1 MTEVFVGQPLAS
13 PGSAKYLYG
22 AVTPKR
28 SIMVLPVIKITILT
42 FFLEILNVEGHQNRC
57 LDSKVTRI
65 LLNGWIL
72 PSGGVA
78 SGRVCAPAGLV
89 KRSLILINILSKG
102 PHIPLGLKQT
112 NKLCIYICDE

>member
-28 SIMVLPVIKITILT
+28 SIMVLPVVKQTILT
-42 FFLEILNVEGHQNRC
+42 FFLEILNPEWYQNRHIG
-57 LDSKVTRI
+57 SKDTVI

-78 SGRVCAPAGLV
+78 SGRVCAAAGLV

-102 PHIPLGLKQT
+102 PHIPLGFAPTQFET
-112 NKLCIYICDE
+112 NK